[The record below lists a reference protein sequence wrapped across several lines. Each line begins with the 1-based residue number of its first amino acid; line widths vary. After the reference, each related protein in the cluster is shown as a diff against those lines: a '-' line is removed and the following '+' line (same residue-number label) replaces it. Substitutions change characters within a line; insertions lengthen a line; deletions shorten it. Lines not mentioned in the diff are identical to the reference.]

1 MEKKYILNRE
11 TGKIELHFEKSE
23 YQEMPE
29 DKKRILRSNYL
40 FSRKA
45 EAWVSRAK
53 YPNLYSAKHAAEQLG
68 FTEGEKIGERL
79 TYAEQLQRQTDR
91 AEARADRYLGY
102 AENAERRGAE
112 LQKELDE
119 RRGDI
124 AFFTQPIIPG
134 HSGSESFARRRR
146 RIYERYDKGMEEYR
160 KSEYFK
166 ERAEIAQA
174 TAENAKLKDFGY
186 LNNRI
191 KECNSAINKLK
202 SNLTYYEK
210 LLEALKDP
218 ESDQSKSGRY
228 PAEKVNDWQEDMLE
242 RLEMQIDKLG
252 FFENCVEEL
261 GGYKFSRDNIKAG
274 YIIKVKHCSQA
285 KVLKANPKTVLV
297 KCLDTDMILTY
308 DYAEIKEII
317 SATEEKIN
325 SAPEAHPYRKDD
337 ILVWDPHGTG
347 RAIAAYQ
354 VIGTTDK
361 TVQLRE
367 INLDADRRP
376 ISGEFVKGSTVIR
389 RKPFISYYSKKWNVC
404 GEYDR
409 VLRKYEN
416 REDTAS

>member
-1 MEKKYILNRE
+1 
-11 TGKIELHFEKSE
+11 
-23 YQEMPE
+23 
-29 DKKRILRSNYL
+29 
-40 FSRKA
+40 
-45 EAWVSRAK
+45 
-53 YPNLYSAKHAAEQLG
+53 
-68 FTEGEKIGERL
+68 
-79 TYAEQLQRQTDR
+79 
-91 AEARADRYLGY
+91 
-102 AENAERRGAE
+102 
-112 LQKELDE
+112 
-119 RRGDI
+119 
-124 AFFTQPIIPG
+124 
-134 HSGSESFARRRR
+134 
-146 RIYERYDKGMEEYR
+146 MEEYR

-228 PAEKVNDWQEDMLE
+228 TVEKVNDWQEDMLE

-297 KCLDTDMILTY
+297 KCLDTNMILTY

-325 SAPEAHPYRKDD
+325 SAPEVHPYRKDD

-354 VIGTTDK
+354 VIETTDK

-367 INLDADRRP
+367 IDLDADRKP
-376 ISGEFVKGSTVIR
+376 IPGEFVKGSTVIR

-409 VLRKYEN
+409 VLRKHEN

>member
-11 TGKIELHFEKSE
+11 TGKIELHFKKSE

-29 DKKRILRSNYL
+29 EQKRILKSNYL

-53 YPNLYSAKHAAEQLG
+53 YPNLYSAKRAAEELG

-79 TYAEQLQRQTDR
+79 TYAEQLQRQADR
-91 AEARADRYLGY
+91 AEARAERYLGY
-102 AENAERRGAE
+102 AENAEQRGAE

-119 RRGDI
+119 HRGDI

-134 HSGSESFARRRR
+134 HAGSESFTRRRN
-146 RIYERYDKGMEEYR
+146 RIFERFDKGMKEYR

-174 TAENAKLKDFGY
+174 TAENVKLKDFGY

-191 KECNSAINKLK
+191 KECNSIIKKLK

-210 LLEALKDP
+210 LLESLKDP
-218 ESDQSKSGRY
+218 ESEQSKSGIY
-228 PAEKVNDWQEDMLE
+228 TVEKVNDWQEDMLE
-242 RLEMQIDKLG
+242 RLEMQIDRLG

-261 GGYKFSRDNIKAG
+261 GGYKFSRENIKAG
-274 YIIKVKHCSQA
+274 YVIKVKHCARA

-297 KCLDTDMILTY
+297 KSLETDMILTY

-317 SATEEKIN
+317 SATEEKQ
-325 SAPEAHPYRKDD
+325 K
-337 ILVWDPHGTG
+337 
-347 RAIAAYQ
+347 
-354 VIGTTDK
+354 
-361 TVQLRE
+361 
-367 INLDADRRP
+367 
-376 ISGEFVKGSTVIR
+376 IS
-389 RKPFISYYSKKWNVC
+389 
-404 GEYDR
+404 
-409 VLRKYEN
+409 
-416 REDTAS
+416 

>member
-1 MEKKYILNRE
+1 M
-11 TGKIELHFEKSE
+11 
-23 YQEMPE
+23 
-29 DKKRILRSNYL
+29 
-40 FSRKA
+40 
-45 EAWVSRAK
+45 
-53 YPNLYSAKHAAEQLG
+53 
-68 FTEGEKIGERL
+68 

-210 LLEALKDP
+210 LLEALNDP

-228 PAEKVNDWQEDMLE
+228 TAEKVNDWQEDMLE

-261 GGYKFSRDNIKAG
+261 GGYKFSRDNIKTG
-274 YIIKVKHCSQA
+274 YVIKVKHCSQA

-325 SAPEAHPYRKDD
+325 SVSEAHPYQKDD

-367 INLDADRRP
+367 IELDADRKP
-376 ISGEFVKGSTVIR
+376 IPGEFVKGSAVIR
-389 RKPFISYYSKKWNVC
+389 RKPFISYYSKKWNVS
-404 GEYDR
+404 GDYDR

>member
-1 MEKKYILNRE
+1 
-11 TGKIELHFEKSE
+11 
-23 YQEMPE
+23 
-29 DKKRILRSNYL
+29 
-40 FSRKA
+40 
-45 EAWVSRAK
+45 
-53 YPNLYSAKHAAEQLG
+53 
-68 FTEGEKIGERL
+68 
-79 TYAEQLQRQTDR
+79 
-91 AEARADRYLGY
+91 
-102 AENAERRGAE
+102 
-112 LQKELDE
+112 
-119 RRGDI
+119 
-124 AFFTQPIIPG
+124 
-134 HSGSESFARRRR
+134 
-146 RIYERYDKGMEEYR
+146 
-160 KSEYFK
+160 
-166 ERAEIAQA
+166 
-174 TAENAKLKDFGY
+174 
-186 LNNRI
+186 
-191 KECNSAINKLK
+191 
-202 SNLTYYEK
+202 
-210 LLEALKDP
+210 
-218 ESDQSKSGRY
+218 
-228 PAEKVNDWQEDMLE
+228 
-242 RLEMQIDKLG
+242 MQIDKLG

-297 KCLDTDMILTY
+297 KCLDTNMILTY
-308 DYAEIKEII
+308 DYAEIKEIL